1 MKVKT
6 LSTSFLVLS
15 YAVFILVQ
23 ILISVVVRFEFS
35 YFGMLVFHFISVFL
49 LGYIST
55 GTLVVDF
62 QNEKDIIVIEWEKK
76 PVYTRIEN
84 QTINLSEIKSWKV
97 YDGRVADRLKIYF
110 NNNKSLTID
119 FNNLTDFGENSRKM
133 DKLLNVLRVKKG

>member
-62 QNEKDIIVIEWEKK
+62 QNEKEIIV
-76 PVYTRIEN
+76 TDEN
-84 QTINLSEIKSWKV
+84 FKSHGITHV
-97 YDGRVADRLKIYF
+97 EYEDAFFED
-110 NNNKSLTID
+110 
-119 FNNLTDFGENSRKM
+119 
-133 DKLLNVLRVKKG
+133 